1 MKTLNTHNS
10 SNSAVIPFDKSLTSK
25 VSFDIDEIRQEIK
38 DRQSRHQEREKEF
51 DEIYKSVSENPEVSH
66 FSKDFVETSE
76 SAGNEEED
84 NAGIIW
90 KCCRK
95 MCKFL

>member
-1 MKTLNTHNS
+1 MNQWHNKKTVYAVLNTKQS
-10 SNSAVIPFDKSLTSK
+10 QVYKLYKDGSQK
-25 VSFDIDEIRQEIK
+25 QEIK